1 MVSSGWWALYQC
13 IGPQHHNTAKPQNR
27 KTIPIQDLNEEVL
40 NLVRKHYPQ
49 IAERPLQEEIAQVG
63 KVMHFKAGEMIMDFG
78 SYVKIVP
85 LIIEGSIKV
94 SREDEEGNEL
104 FLYYLQPGET
114 CSMSFTCC
122 MMNKKSEIRTV
133 AEEDTTIIGIPTR
146 YMDEWM
152 SRYPSWKNFVMLSYD
167 NRMLELIRTIDSIA
181 FKKMDERL
189 LDYLEKKAEANNSRT
204 INATHQEIAY
214 DLNASREAVSRLLKQ
229 LEKEGAVELGR
240 NRIEL
245 L

>member
-1 MVSSGWWALYQC
+1 MIAEKAR
-13 IGPQHHNTAKPQNR
+13 P
-27 KTIPIQDLNEEVL
+27 EVL
-40 NLVRKHYPQ
+40 SLIRQHYPQ
-49 IAERPLQEEIAQVG
+49 IAERNLQDEIADVATI
-63 KVMHFKAGEMIMDFG
+63 MHFKAGELIMDFG
-78 SYVKIVP
+78 AYVKLVP

-122 MMNKKSEIRTV
+122 LMDKKSEIRTM
-133 AEEDTTIIGIPTR
+133 AEEDTMVIGIPTR
-146 YMDEWM
+146 YMDLWM
-152 SRYPSWKNFVMLSYD
+152 TRYPSWKNFVMTSYD
-167 NRMLELIRTIDSIA
+167 RRMMELVRTIDSIA

-189 LDYLEKKAEANNSRT
+189 LDYLEKKAEANKNRT
-204 INATHQEIAY
+204 LQATHQEIAY

-229 LEKEGAVELGR
+229 LEKDGVVALGR